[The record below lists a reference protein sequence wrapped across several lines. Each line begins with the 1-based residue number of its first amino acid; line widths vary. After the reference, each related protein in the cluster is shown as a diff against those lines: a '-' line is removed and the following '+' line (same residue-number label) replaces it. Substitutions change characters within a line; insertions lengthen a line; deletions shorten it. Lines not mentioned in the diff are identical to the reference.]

1 MISQKLSDRYNFTSQ
16 TQKVALW
23 NHTDQATCRPTH
35 TQTHTDINK
44 KAPTQTQPTNQACLY
59 CWWFSLYCVGFGGKQ
74 IEFCGEKLAT
84 WQSFLLK
91 AARQQQRCLISE
103 GFSPSHTRRGADW
116 ELEFH
121 LGINGRMW
129 TLLTLQLVW
138 LEQRRHRGGVKPE
151 VWLFCTHMNSRN
163 CWNKKQLLQISWL
176 KCANKWHTLR
186 FVQ

>member
-1 MISQKLSDRYNFTSQ
+1 MTDTILLHKRKKERCEITRIRPHAD
-16 TQKVALW
+16 W
-23 NHTDQATCRPTH
+23 HTRTH
-35 TQTHTDINK
+35 ESRDINK

-74 IEFCGEKLAT
+74 IELCGDKLAT

-103 GFSPSHTRRGADW
+103 GFSPSHTLRGADW

-121 LGINGRMW
+121 LGVNGRMW

-138 LEQRRHRGGVKPE
+138 VEQRQYRGGSNQKFDYSALTWIVRIAE
-151 VWLFCTHMNSRN
+151 VRSKSSELHD
-163 CWNKKQLLQISWL
+163 
-176 KCANKWHTLR
+176 
-186 FVQ
+186 